1 MVVAK
6 TETRDALSD
15 KLPADFA
22 EQSQRIVN
30 NAFRLL
36 AEQTQQL
43 ANDIAEFNQRRSDT
57 KERIRRGARRTT
69 RRVI

>member
-1 MVVAK
+1 MAVIN
-6 TETRDALSD
+6 TETRDPLSD

-43 ANDIAEFNQRRSDT
+43 ANDIAEFNQRRNDT

-69 RRVI
+69 RRVV

>member
-6 TETRDALSD
+6 TETRDPVSD

-22 EQSQRIVN
+22 EQSQRVVN

-36 AEQTQQL
+36 AEQTQKMTE
-43 ANDIAEFNQRRSDT
+43 DIAEFNRRRSET

>member
-1 MVVAK
+1 MAVK
-6 TETRDALSD
+6 TETQDTLSD

-36 AEQTQQL
+36 AEQTQKMTDDL
-43 ANDIAEFNQRRSDT
+43 AEFNRRRSET
-57 KERIRRGARRTT
+57 IERIRRGARRTT

>member
-1 MVVAK
+1 MAV
-6 TETRDALSD
+6 TETKTQDALLG

-22 EQSQRIVN
+22 EQSQRVVN

-36 AEQTQQL
+36 ADETQKL
-43 ANDIAEFNQRRSDT
+43 ADDIAEFNRRRSET